1 MATNYPLIMQEYAEC
16 SAEQVMKKYSRKEY
30 FEISKKTNRR
40 TENIYT
46 SFNQRLFIRNEQKGG
61 QSR

>member
-46 SFNQRLFIRNEQKGG
+46 SFNQRLFIRNE
-61 QSR
+61 